1 MLMALN
7 LKNDIVFKAFF
18 GRKGNEK
25 YLKDFLEALL
35 KIKIDEIEVQDEVS
49 IEKLF
54 KEEKGGRLDLLATLN
69 DGIKVNIEMQVRKRA
84 DFVNRSSIYAAK
96 ITSREEGSGLTFDE
110 LKKIIMVNIL
120 DFELFDKE
128 DYLNESAIVLKN
140 HRECEIIDNTK
151 WFFIEL
157 PKFRKQHTNLDDRL
171 NQWLLFIDDVDKG
184 GIKMAEKKNKILKE
198 ARQEVTYLT
207 GDAEVKRLAE
217 LRENW
222 NMERIWDED
231 LARKE
236 GIQQRY

>member
-1 MLMALN
+1 MTLN

-35 KIKIDEIEVQDEVS
+35 KIKIHKIEVRDEVS

-69 DGIKVNIEMQVRKRA
+69 DGIKVDVEMQVRKKE
-84 DFVNRSSIYAAK
+84 DFLHRSSLYASK
-96 ITSREEGSGLTFDE
+96 ITSREEGTGLTFDE
-110 LKKIIMVNIL
+110 MKKVIMVNIL
-120 DFELFDKE
+120 DFDLFDKP

-140 HRECEIIDNTK
+140 HREYEIIDNPK

-157 PKFRKQHTNLDDRL
+157 PKFRKQHANPNNRL

-207 GDAEVKRLAE
+207 GDDEVKRLAE
-217 LRENW
+217 LRERW
-222 NMERIWDED
+222 AMERLWDED

-236 GIQQRY
+236 GIKQRY